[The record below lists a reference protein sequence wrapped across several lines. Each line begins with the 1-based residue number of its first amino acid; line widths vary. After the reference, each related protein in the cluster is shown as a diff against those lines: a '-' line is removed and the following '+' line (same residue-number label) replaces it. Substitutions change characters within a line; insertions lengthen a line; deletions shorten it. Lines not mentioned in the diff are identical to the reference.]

1 MQRDERCPP
10 PPFVEPA
17 GMSSDTEGT
26 YLRYELE
33 NIEIRGN
40 ERTSERV
47 ILRYVKFRPGD
58 VVDVDDPELELMRYR
73 LLGTGF
79 FQHVNLSLRK
89 GAERGEVVLVIDVV
103 ERNTIVVSDLWMGL
117 SADADTE
124 GNARPLSAY
133 AGAYVAE
140 TNLAGTGITLGG
152 GMGFA
157 QDQLALRTRFF
168 DPSFL
173 GTHWMTSA
181 TLLYN
186 DAREFYGNRDVL
198 YDDPSNAIAKV
209 QDYAVVRYTRFGG
222 TLGVGRDLSIPFQA
236 WVDYRLERIDAT
248 LPLAASHRRGL
259 DVEPIEFGLNRGL
272 SVLSTLRTTIQ
283 YDTRD
288 NPILPT
294 RGSHSTVAAEVS
306 LTPFGSDY
314 PFQKYTVN
322 ASKWFELPW
331 KHVVRAGF
339 FGGAIV
345 GRAPIY
351 ERFYVGDF
359 TDLLPS
365 RMLDLNTDRRPPPNF
380 LGTDIVEIR
389 YGTYAA
395 KVLGEYRIPLYRGSS
410 SVYGVDLFGA
420 TGMYGVASERDL
432 TDPPRGYSGLA
443 RVPVDL
449 TFNLG
454 LQIDTNAGGFTFAFS
469 NVLGFIPARSEA
481 RP

>member
-1 MQRDERCPP
+1 
-10 PPFVEPA
+10 
-17 GMSSDTEGT
+17 
-26 YLRYELE
+26 
-33 NIEIRGN
+33 
-40 ERTSERV
+40 
-47 ILRYVKFRPGD
+47 
-58 VVDVDDPELELMRYR
+58 VDVEDPELDLMRYR

-79 FQHVNLSLRK
+79 FQRVNLSLRK
-89 GAERGEVVLVIDVV
+89 GTERGRVVLVIDVV

-117 SADADTE
+117 SADADTK
-124 GNARPLSAY
+124 GKARPLTAY
-133 AGAYVAE
+133 AGAYASE

-157 QDQLALRTRFF
+157 DNQLALRTRFF

-173 GTHWMTSA
+173 GTQWMTSA

-186 DAREFYGNRDVL
+186 NALEFYGNRDVL
-198 YDDPSNAIAKV
+198 YDDPSNAIEKV
-209 QDYAVVRYTRFGG
+209 QDFATVRYERFGG
-222 TLGVGRDLSIPFQA
+222 NLGVGRDLSVPLQA
-236 WVDYRLERIDAT
+236 WLDYRLERVDAT
-248 LPLAASHRRGL
+248 LPLAASHQRGL

-272 SVLSTLRTTIQ
+272 SVLSTLRTTLR

-288 NPILPT
+288 SPILPT
-294 RGSHSTVAAEVS
+294 KGSQTTLAAEVS

-314 PFQKYTVN
+314 PYQKYTVET
-322 ASKWFELPW
+322 SRWLELPW
-331 KHVVRAGF
+331 DHVVRAGF
-339 FGGAIV
+339 FGGVIS

-359 TDLLPS
+359 SDFLPN
-365 RMLDLNTDRRPPPNF
+365 RMLGLNTDRRPPPNF

-395 KVLGEYRIPLYRGSS
+395 KVAGEYRIPLYRGSS

-420 TGMYGVASERDL
+420 AGVYGVASERDL
-432 TDPPRGYSGLA
+432 QDPPRGYSGMA
-443 RVPVDL
+443 RMPVDL
-449 TFNLG
+449 TFNVG